1 MAYRSA
7 KVWTGSSW
15 ESIAVAVPNIH
26 RWAINTVTNTTYSL
40 TLTDAG
46 KVVQLNN
53 SNPMTLTVPADS
65 SVNFEVGQEIVLT
78 QYGSGQV
85 TVAAAV
91 GVTIRS
97 LSGNLKISGQYG
109 EARLIKLASDEWLL
123 SGNLTA

>member
-7 KVWTGSSW
+7 KVWTGSAW
-15 ESIAVAVPNIH
+15 ENLAVAVPNVH
-26 RWAINTVTNTTYSL
+26 RWQVNNVTNTTYTL
-40 TLTDAG
+40 ALTDAG
-46 KVVQLNN
+46 KVVNLDNA
-53 SNPMTLTVPADS
+53 NPMTLTVPADS
-65 SVNFEVGQEIVLT
+65 SVTFEVGQEIILA
-78 QYGSGQV
+78 QYGAGQV

-109 EARLIKLASDEWLL
+109 VARLVKLASDEWLL